1 MHHELMAVRPEV
13 ERLVAL
19 GPMPDEAQDVPVE
32 CVKAFQD
39 ALEAIQGLKLSD
51 DEAAL
56 LLDSFPPGEYGGLFE
71 LEWSLLHVIESAP
84 YGPGFTAK
92 LDDRTWW
99 VTQLRERAQRAGLL
113 VSPDSDMPLDLA
125 REFSP
130 QKLLAFIDSDF
141 DQSAAAALEVAVAA
155 LSTEREWL
163 LGPPEFID
171 VEEAGVRTVGARI
184 QLYAPLSDKGR
195 ELPIDIERTHFEE
208 VRTFIAGLAR
218 VSSEYRMELGVE
230 LDDDSVGWLSAGEPD
245 DSITRGYLG
254 EWRARLGERRNE
266 SP

>member
-1 MHHELMAVRPEV
+1 
-13 ERLVAL
+13 
-19 GPMPDEAQDVPVE
+19 MPDEAQDVVVE

-56 LLDSFPPGEYGGLFE
+56 LLDSFPPGEYGSLFE
-71 LEWSLLHVIESAP
+71 LEWSLLHLIESAP

-99 VTQLRERAQRAGLL
+99 VTQVRERAQRAGLL
-113 VSPDSDMPLDLA
+113 VSP
-125 REFSP
+125 EFSP
-130 QKLLAFIDSDF
+130 QTLLAFIDSDF
-141 DQSAAAALEVAVAA
+141 DQSAAVALEAAVAA

-171 VEEAGVRTVGARI
+171 VEEAGVRTVGARL
-184 QLYAPLSDKGR
+184 QLYAPRSDTGR
-195 ELPIDIERTHFEE
+195 ELPIDIEQTHFEE
-208 VRTFIAGLAR
+208 VRTFIAELAR
-218 VSSEYRMELGVE
+218 VSSEHRMELGVE
-230 LDDDSVGWLSAGEPD
+230 LDDDSVGWLSSGEPD

-254 EWRARLGERRNE
+254 EWMARLDERRNQ